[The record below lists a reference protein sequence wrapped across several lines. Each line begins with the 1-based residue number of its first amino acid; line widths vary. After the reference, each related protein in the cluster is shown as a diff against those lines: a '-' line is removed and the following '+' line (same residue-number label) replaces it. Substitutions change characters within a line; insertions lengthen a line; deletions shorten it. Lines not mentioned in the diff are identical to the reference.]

1 MTRGKYAN
9 RAANRQAEAEAAT
22 VAELKEQLR
31 AVTEERDATRADLE
45 CARRDLY
52 SHARHVAADLAADH
66 VLQLQ
71 QQLRDLEQARQDD
84 RVRLAREVFDLLS
97 RLGAGMELEGWGQLA
112 ELFGQGHRV
121 GELVTLGNPD
131 RTRGS
136 AGHHAE
142 RASRPGVQHCY
153 DGRASAVRIT
163 HKVRLPK
170 EPKKTLH

>member
-1 MTRGKYAN
+1 MRPP
-9 RAANRQAEAEAAT
+9 RPVQPW
-22 VAELKEQLR
+22 
-31 AVTEERDATRADLE
+31 
-45 CARRDLY
+45 
-52 SHARHVAADLAADH
+52 RHVAADLAAAH

-131 RTRGS
+131 RTRT
-136 AGHHAE
+136 AR
-142 RASRPGVQHCY
+142 RATMRNV
-153 DGRASAVRIT
+153 RAA
-163 HKVRLPK
+163 
-170 EPKKTLH
+170 